1 MSYLAHKSLWVG
13 LALIVQASLGASAA
27 EQSNPPAVSPMP
39 PVRSPVE
46 YFRELLGMNPDE
58 RRNSLTNRSL
68 ESQRRILAKVH
79 EYELLKPDERKL
91 RLELTELHYYLVQL
105 LGTPPTNRP
114 AQLKFIPEETR
125 NLVENRLEE
134 WDSLSAELKQRLLE
148 NEAMIRYFTERAVS
162 LPPMPGHQP
171 EAMTVSDREKLDQ
184 SLRRWQSLT
193 TEERASVLKHFQSIF
208 DIRPDE
214 KTKILATLSESERH
228 QVERTLQLFG
238 DLTPVQQA
246 RCIRSFE
253 KFASLS
259 PDDRRQF
266 LKDASRW
273 EIMTPSERQ
282 TWRDLVYSLGH
293 GPPLPP
299 GMGGPPLPPR
309 TRSPQPR
316 DALITNTN

>member
-1 MSYLAHKSLWVG
+1 
-13 LALIVQASLGASAA
+13 
-27 EQSNPPAVSPMP
+27 
-39 PVRSPVE
+39 
-46 YFRELLGMNPDE
+46 
-58 RRNSLTNRSL
+58 
-68 ESQRRILAKVH
+68 
-79 EYELLKPDERKL
+79 
-91 RLELTELHYYLVQL
+91 
-105 LGTPPTNRP
+105 
-114 AQLKFIPEETR
+114 
-125 NLVENRLEE
+125 
-134 WDSLSAELKQRLLE
+134 
-148 NEAMIRYFTERAVS
+148 
-162 LPPMPGHQP
+162 
-171 EAMTVSDREKLDQ
+171 
-184 SLRRWQSLT
+184 
-193 TEERASVLKHFQSIF
+193 VLKHFQSIF